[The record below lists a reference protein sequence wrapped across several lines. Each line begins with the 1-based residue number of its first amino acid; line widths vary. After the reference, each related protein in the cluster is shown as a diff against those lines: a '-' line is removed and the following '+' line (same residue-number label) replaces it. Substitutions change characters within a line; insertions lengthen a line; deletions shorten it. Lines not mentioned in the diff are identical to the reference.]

1 MKPVVKYKYDLNNF
15 IKVGESAYVFPLNH
29 PSSLVSNTKLIQT
42 SRVISFD
49 ENTGNFETVNTIY
62 EFEKGE

>member
-29 PSSLVSNTKLIQT
+29 PTKCLDNI
-42 SRVISFD
+42 
-49 ENTGNFETVNTIY
+49 
-62 EFEKGE
+62 

>member
-29 PSSLVSNTKLIQT
+29 PSSLVSNTKLVRT

-49 ENTGNFETVNTIY
+49 KNTGNFETINTIY
-62 EFEKGE
+62 ELIKGE